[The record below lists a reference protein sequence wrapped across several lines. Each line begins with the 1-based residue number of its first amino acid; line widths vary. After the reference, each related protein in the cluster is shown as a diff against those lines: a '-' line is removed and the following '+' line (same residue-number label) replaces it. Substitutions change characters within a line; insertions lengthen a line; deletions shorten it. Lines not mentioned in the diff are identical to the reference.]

1 MRLWYLSHRRPAKTQ
16 ASLRIRAISP
26 EPSLFAHM
34 KYGRRRRVQPKF
46 KHLAPPDAV
55 HACLKNFT
63 EDKKCHNFMS
73 WINFYPNWGLTWKG
87 SGVFTELSNKNYKL
101 LGVDLSQ
108 VNTLEAALKLCDVDF
123 DVPTLFLSEV
133 VLTYMTRRW

>member
-1 MRLWYLSHRRPAKTQ
+1 
-16 ASLRIRAISP
+16 
-26 EPSLFAHM
+26 
-34 KYGRRRRVQPKF
+34 
-46 KHLAPPDAV
+46 
-55 HACLKNFT
+55 
-63 EDKKCHNFMS
+63 MS
-73 WINFYPNWGLTWKG
+73 WLNFYPNWGLTWKG

-123 DVPTLFLSEV
+123 DVPTLLLSEV